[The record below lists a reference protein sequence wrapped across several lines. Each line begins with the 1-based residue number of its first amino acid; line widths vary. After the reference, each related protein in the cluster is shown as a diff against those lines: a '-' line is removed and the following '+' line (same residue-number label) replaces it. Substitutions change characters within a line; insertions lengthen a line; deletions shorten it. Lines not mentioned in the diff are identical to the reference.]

1 MDEPIRFRFLDGG
14 EGVMTRREMLF
25 HVVNHA
31 TFHRGFAV
39 DTLRRMSMAVPATDV
54 TAYLGDRVRRQ

>member
-1 MDEPIRFRFLDGG
+1 
-14 EGVMTRREMLF
+14 MLF